1 MSQTPCKRCGF
12 PLPTR
17 WPRAGGDLAQP
28 NGIHQCA
35 DRALMRADR
44 ALMRS
49 EHPPDGL
56 LLPADLPYL
65 QTHRS
70 NPLSVTP
77 TIELG
82 ARIKSS

>member
-1 MSQTPCKRCGF
+1 MTKRSCERCCF
-12 PLPTR
+12 PIPMH

-28 NGIHQCA
+28 NDIHQCA
-35 DRALMRADR
+35 DRALT
-44 ALMRS
+44 RS
-49 EHPPDGL
+49 EHPPKGL
-56 LLPADLPYL
+56 LHPVDLPYL

>member
-1 MSQTPCKRCGF
+1 MSQTPCKRCRL
-12 PLPTR
+12 PLPIR

-35 DRALMRADR
+35 DH

-49 EHPPDGL
+49 EHSANGL
-56 LLPADLPYL
+56 PHPADLPSAK
-65 QTHRS
+65 HSS
-70 NPLSVTP
+70 NPVSITCI
-77 TIELG
+77 IELS